1 MEKFVQGVVD
11 KIIVKIIDEEKETA
25 GGIIIPETAQKD
37 PQLYCEVVSKGEKTT
52 KEIEVGDTILC
63 HRSGGMDIMIDREIF
78 KVLKDEEVY
87 GILKKE

>member
-37 PQLYCEVVSKGEKTT
+37 PQLYCEVISKGDNVT
-52 KEIEVGDTILC
+52 KEIEVGDTIMC
-63 HRSGGMDIMIDREIF
+63 HRSGGMDIMMDM
-78 KVLKDEEVY
+78 KMV
-87 GILKKE
+87 